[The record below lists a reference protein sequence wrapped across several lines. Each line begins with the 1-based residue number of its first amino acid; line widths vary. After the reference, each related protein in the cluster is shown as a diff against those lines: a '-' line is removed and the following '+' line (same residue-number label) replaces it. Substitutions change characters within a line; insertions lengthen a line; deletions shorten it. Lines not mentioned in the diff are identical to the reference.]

1 MAIRIL
7 GTGSYLAEKEVSN
20 DELAKYVDTS
30 DEWISSRTGIKNRRI
45 AVKETTTSM
54 AAEAAERAL
63 EMAGKSAE
71 NVELIVLA
79 TVTPDYYTPS
89 GACQVQAAIGAD
101 KAIAFDVNAACSGF
115 VFALN
120 VAKMYIETGFVKN
133 ALVIGSETLSKILDW
148 NDRGTCVLFGDGA
161 GAAYIEESDKGII
174 SIVQGSIG
182 KKGMVLNCESR
193 KTNNIFV
200 KDEINHDYL
209 YMDGQEVYKFA
220 VRQCPKCLQEAL
232 DKAGMTV
239 DDVDYFVLHQAN
251 VRIIES
257 VAKRLKA
264 PLEKF
269 PTTLECTCTSRPARE
284 GARPEA
290 RRQDRH
296 VGIRRR
302 AHIRRCGYGVVEALT
317 PVIFEGGTE
326 LLVVWEYFFYL
337 GPEKCGV
344 VHLLSVTQLVDYH
357 VVYDFGSGVHQCTV
371 EIQVT
376 GGAAASP
383 AGLLMPDGD
392 PSVGHAYYLSKMF
405 YT

>member
-1 MAIRIL
+1 MAIRIM
-7 GTGSYLAEKEVSN
+7 GTGSCLAEREVSN
-20 DELAKYVDTS
+20 DELSKYVDTS

-45 AVKETTTSM
+45 AVTETTTSM
-54 AAEAAERAL
+54 AAEAALKAL
-63 EMAGKSAE
+63 EMAGKAAE
-71 NVELIVLA
+71 DVELIVLA

-120 VAKMYIETGFVKN
+120 IAKMYIETGFVKN

-161 GAAYIEESDKGII
+161 GAAYVEESDKGII

-193 KTNNIFV
+193 KTNNLFINEEV
-200 KDEINHDYL
+200 KPDYL

-220 VRQCPKCLQEAL
+220 VRQCPKCLVEAL
-232 DKAGMTV
+232 DKAGMT

-269 PTTLECTCTSRPARE
+269 PTTLDYTGNMSA
-284 GARPEA
+284 AS
-290 RRQDRH
+290 
-296 VGIRRR
+296 V
-302 AHIRRCGYGVVEALT
+302 
-317 PVIFEGGTE
+317 PV
-326 LLVVWEYFFYL
+326 LLD
-337 GPEKCGV
+337 
-344 VHLLSVTQLVDYH
+344 QLVREHGLKRGDKIAMSA
-357 VVYDFGSGVHQCTV
+357 FG
-371 EIQVT
+371 
-376 GGAAASP
+376 
-383 AGLLMPDGD
+383 AGLTYGAVVMEW
-392 PSVGHAYYLSKMF
+392 
-405 YT
+405 